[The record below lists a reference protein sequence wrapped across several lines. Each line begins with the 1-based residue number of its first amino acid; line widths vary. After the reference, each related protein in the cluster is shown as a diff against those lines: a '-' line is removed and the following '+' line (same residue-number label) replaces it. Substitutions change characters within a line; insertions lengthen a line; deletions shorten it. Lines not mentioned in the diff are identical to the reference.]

1 MHKITIRQ
9 KYATLLSYA
18 PGAGSRGMRFGSW
31 QQKQMHRLNMLI
43 LLNLLA
49 GVALLVWG
57 SHIVRTGIL
66 RVLGADLRSVLG
78 RSTRSR
84 WRAFLAGVGVT
95 SLVQSSNATAVI
107 VTSFAAQG
115 LLPLTS
121 GLAIMLGAD
130 VGTALMARVLT
141 LDLSW
146 LSPILILVG
155 VPLFLSRKQSRL
167 GQTGRTLIGLGLI
180 LLALHL
186 IVKPRS
192 R

>member
-1 MHKITIRQ
+1 
-9 KYATLLSYA
+9 
-18 PGAGSRGMRFGSW
+18 
-31 QQKQMHRLNMLI
+31 MLI
-43 LLNLLA
+43 LLNLLS

-66 RVLGADLRSVLG
+66 RVLGADLRSALG
-78 RSTRSR
+78 RSTSSR
-84 WRAFLAGVGVT
+84 LRAFGSGVFVT

-115 LLPLTS
+115 LLPLVS

-146 LSPILILVG
+146 LSPILVLSG
-155 VPLFLSRKQSRL
+155 VPLFL
-167 GQTGRTLIGLGLI
+167 
-180 LLALHL
+180 
-186 IVKPRS
+186 
-192 R
+192 

>member
-1 MHKITIRQ
+1 
-9 KYATLLSYA
+9 
-18 PGAGSRGMRFGSW
+18 
-31 QQKQMHRLNMLI
+31 MLI

-78 RSTRSR
+78 RSTSSR
-84 WRAFLAGVGVT
+84 WRAFLSGVGVT

-115 LLPLTS
+115 LLPLTG

-130 VGTALMARVLT
+130 VGTALMARLLT

-146 LSPILILVG
+146 LSPILILSG
-155 VPLFLSRKQSRL
+155 VP
-167 GQTGRTLIGLGLI
+167 
-180 LLALHL
+180 A
-186 IVKPRS
+186 RS
-192 R
+192 AVR